1 MMAEGGVS
9 VPAAMNEITRDEL
22 DNLHTLL
29 NEVKAQQQLHGSVNL
44 LMPVLKGA
52 LQSFSLTQANQV
64 VYAELAKT
72 PIFRGDGVL
81 CIDSWLDGVVNVL
94 KQCSAV
100 PELQPTLLIGRL
112 DGIAAQFIAPL
123 SAETKADL
131 ELLCTV
137 VRCETSFEQQVTRLL
152 RSLHSMAENS
162 SKVKQLPN
170 LDVRFLNW
178 QKSRIVKA

>member
-1 MMAEGGVS
+1 MEEGGAS
-9 VPAAMNEITRDEL
+9 VHAAMNEITRDEF

-44 LMPVLKGA
+44 LIPVLKSA

-81 CIDSWLDGVVNVL
+81 SIDSWLDGVVNVL
-94 KQCSAV
+94 KQCSVA
-100 PELQPTLLIGRL
+100 PELQPTLLISRL
-112 DGIAAQFIAPL
+112 DGKASQFVVTL

-131 ELLCTV
+131 ELLCSALRNKFRTASDTIAAIAG
-137 VRCETSFEQQVTRLL
+137 RCT
-152 RSLHSMAENS
+152 
-162 SKVKQLPN
+162 P
-170 LDVRFLNW
+170 
-178 QKSRIVKA
+178 